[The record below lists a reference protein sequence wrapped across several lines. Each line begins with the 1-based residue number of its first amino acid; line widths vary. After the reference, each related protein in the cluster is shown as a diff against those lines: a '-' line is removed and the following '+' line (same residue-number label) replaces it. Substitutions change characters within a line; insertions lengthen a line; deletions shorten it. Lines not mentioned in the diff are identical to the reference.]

1 MPGMPL
7 CIGLLQAT
15 EPDNHN
21 MHSISPARAL
31 KILQTPEE
39 QIQSLLLL
47 SDEMRAV
54 RFPDTISF
62 CSIINAKSGNCT
74 EDCSFCAQSI
84 VSSACHKSYP
94 MMDADLILSERKKA
108 GELGAEHFSIVTSG
122 GSPTEEE
129 LDYICGIISRGK
141 NEKPLFCA
149 SLGILSLRQLSLLK
163 NAGLQRYHHNL
174 ETERTYF
181 PRICTTHTWH
191 DRVNTVRMAEYAGL
205 EVCSGGIIGLG
216 ENLRQRVNF
225 AFQLRDLKV
234 DSIALN
240 FLIPLEGTEICSRPE
255 RLSPVD
261 MLKTVVMFGMVCP
274 DSELRLCAGRKMLAE
289 YEKEIFRAGVTGI
302 MSGDLLTTPG
312 SRIQDDL
319 ELLEAAGRVPVP

>member
-1 MPGMPL
+1 M
-7 CIGLLQAT
+7 GLRKAADRSMQAV
-15 EPDNHN
+15 
-21 MHSISPARAL
+21 SPSGAL
-31 KILQTPEE
+31 DILMTPESK
-39 QIQSLLLL
+39 IQSLLLL

-54 RFPDTISF
+54 RFSDAISF

-108 GELGAEHFSIVTSG
+108 GEYGAGHFSIVTSG

-141 NEKPLFCA
+141 YKKPLFCA
-149 SLGILSLRQLSLLK
+149 SLGILSLRQLRLLK
-163 NAGLQRYHHNL
+163 DAGLRRYHHNL

-181 PRICTTHTWH
+181 PRICTTHTWQ
-191 DRVNTVRMAEYAGL
+191 DRIDTIRLAKLAGL

-216 ENLRQRVNF
+216 ESLSQRVDF

-240 FLIPLEGTEICSRPE
+240 ILIPLEGTGICSRSE
-255 RLSPVD
+255 RLSSAD

-274 DSELRLCAGRKMLAE
+274 DSELRLCAGREMLGE

-302 MSGDLLTTPG
+302 MSGDLLTTSG

-319 ELLEAAGRVPVP
+319 ELLEAAGRVPAP